1 MSGMTMASV
10 AVKSAV
16 DQIGWLNV
24 GERPR
29 YLVFEVCLGSIDSDA
44 QEVSSSHDK
53 DLSRHTK

>member
-1 MSGMTMASV
+1 MASV